1 MSAVNGDAKTWLYQA
16 THFHQKYYFGSLCVF
31 NEIIIT
37 ITPINQEWFFE
48 ALLKSIIEAFPHW
61 YVVSWNQ
68 IKMDE
73 KSFLQL
79 ILAKKLNVKIVL
91 HFSCYKFSV
100 KGKENQPIFLKNV
113 EIAEKC
119 ICLHTSIFAY
129 YWLGGNFLP
138 KYDCFYIVYDQYIG
152 SADNYW

>member
-16 THFHQKYYFGSLCVF
+16 THFHRKYYFGSLCVF

-91 HFSCYKFSV
+91 HFSCFKFSV

-119 ICLHTSIFAY
+119 ICLHTSIFAC
-129 YWLGGNFLP
+129 YWLGVTFCQNMIPF
-138 KYDCFYIVYDQYIG
+138 I
-152 SADNYW
+152 